1 MKIILALVLN
11 FWLVK
16 YGSDWWKYLVL
27 VGVLVMEKYFQPV
40 CETALHYYLKV
51 ISLKVNFYFILYIH
65 ISLKVKIEKYGD

>member
-27 VGVLVMEKYFQPV
+27 VGVLVMEKCFQPV
-40 CETALHYYLKV
+40 CETALHYYLEV
-51 ISLKVNFYFILYIH
+51 ISLKVNFYFIL
-65 ISLKVKIEKYGD
+65 